1 MGSRQSVSLASNLA
15 ASYFFNPIV
24 FRNRREDYQNTEFDL
39 EEAPSNFSIYEYYK
53 TCVIKKK
60 NTPNPDRTGGN
71 RGESYSPM
79 SLVLRPPQ

>member
-60 NTPNPDRTGGN
+60 TPPTLTGPGGIEANPIR
-71 RGESYSPM
+71 
-79 SLVLRPPQ
+79 Q